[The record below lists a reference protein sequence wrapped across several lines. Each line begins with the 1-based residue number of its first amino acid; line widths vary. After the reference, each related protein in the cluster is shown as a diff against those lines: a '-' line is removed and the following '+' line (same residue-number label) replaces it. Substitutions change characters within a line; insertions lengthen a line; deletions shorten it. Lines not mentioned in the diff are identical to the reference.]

1 MSVENVLSEWIKD
14 EADNLNK
21 SYSQVQNIFFDP
33 TARGHKS
40 MRKRWSAFRRTL
52 PFKDI
57 QVPEQLFSA
66 AAPERSPITK
76 FEEPAPEPEAEGP
89 VSPRTGKPKRKY
101 VRKQKKP
108 VELVILDTEEEV
120 VGVPTVEDVVQY
132 RPMNPKEQERLKKLI
147 TQQRGLQ
154 GEIYAMGDYWKAS
167 GRFEALQ
174 KRSDQLNK
182 VKGEIDALREGTRIG
197 GTGVGKGLSAKNLK
211 ELLKASYSPKDKV
224 GDFVMDKSLSSKTSK
239 VYQNPQTGQVVVA
252 HQGTQG
258 WADWG
263 NNLVYA
269 IGGKWAYEKTPRY
282 KEAKKVQEEAQQ
294 KYGAK
299 NITTI
304 GHSQAGLQAEMLGKD
319 TKEIITLNK
328 ASRPFSNTKAPNQF
342 DLRSKL
348 DIVSSLNPFE
358 SSSSRDVKIHPESLN
373 PLTEHSTDVLERLDP
388 ETIIGIGLRTIN
400 HQLHKLR
407 NTKGKTKIDKMF
419 DINALQK
426 GKKTLIGLLNLL

>member
-1 MSVENVLSEWIKD
+1 MNVLSEWIKD

-52 PFKDI
+52 PVKDI
-57 QVPEQLFSA
+57 QVPEQLFSS
-66 AAPERSPITK
+66 AAPERTAPTV
-76 FEEPAPEPEAEGP
+76 FAVAAEEPAPT
-89 VSPRTGKPKRKY
+89 SPRSKRKY
-101 VRKQKKP
+101 KKRKPKNP
-108 VELVILDTEEEV
+108 VELVIEEEEEEEEEEA
-120 VGVPTVEDVVQY
+120 GVPAVEDVVQY
-132 RPMNPKEQERLKKLI
+132 RPMNRNEIEQLERLTRIQDALRSI
-147 TQQRGLQ
+147 LYAEMVEYGGQQRDN
-154 GEIYAMGDYWKAS
+154 AM
-167 GRFEALQ
+167 Q
-174 KRSDQLNK
+174 KRSGQLDRIK
-182 VKGEIDALREGTRIG
+182 ADIDALREGTRIG

-358 SSSSRDVKIHPESLN
+358 SSSSRDVKIYPESLN

-388 ETIIGIGLRTIN
+388 EVIIGVGLRSLN
-400 HQLHKLR
+400 HYLHYSKDPKSRLVLLR
-407 NTKGKTKIDKMF
+407 GRD
-419 DINALQK
+419 
-426 GKKTLIGLLNLL
+426 TLRGLLKLL

>member
-21 SYSQVQNIFFDP
+21 SYSQVQKIFFDP

-76 FEEPAPEPEAEGP
+76 FEEPEPEAEAEGP
-89 VSPRTGKPKRKY
+89 VSPRTGKKKRKY
-101 VRKQKKP
+101 KRKPKTP
-108 VELVILDTEEEV
+108 VELVIEEEEEEA
-120 VGVPTVEDVVQY
+120 GVPAVEDVVQY
-132 RPMNPKEQERLKKLI
+132 RPMTRKEIEQLERLTRIQDALRSI
-147 TQQRGLQ
+147 LYAEMVEYGGQQRDN
-154 GEIYAMGDYWKAS
+154 AM
-167 GRFEALQ
+167 Q
-174 KRSDQLNK
+174 KRSGQLDRIK
-182 VKGEIDALREGTRIG
+182 ADIDALREGTRLA

-269 IGGKWAYEKTPRY
+269 VGGKWAYEKTPRY

-358 SSSSRDVKIHPESLN
+358 SSTSRDVKIHPESLN

-388 ETIIGIGLRTIN
+388 EAIIGIGLRTIN

>member
-1 MSVENVLSEWIKD
+1 
-14 EADNLNK
+14 
-21 SYSQVQNIFFDP
+21 
-33 TARGHKS
+33 

-57 QVPEQLFSA
+57 QVPEQLFSV
-66 AAPERSPITK
+66 AAPERTAPTV
-76 FEEPAPEPEAEGP
+76 FEVEEEPEAENP

-101 VRKQKKP
+101 VRKQKP
-108 VELVILDTEEEV
+108 VKLVIEKEEEEEEEA
-120 VGVPTVEDVVQY
+120 GVPAVEDVVQY
-132 RPMNPKEQERLKKLI
+132 RPMNPKEIEQLERLTRIQDALRSI
-147 TQQRGLQ
+147 LYAEMVEYRGEQRDN
-154 GEIYAMGDYWKAS
+154 AM
-167 GRFEALQ
+167 Q
-174 KRSDQLNK
+174 KRTYQLDRITAD
-182 VKGEIDALREGTRIG
+182 IDALREGTRIG
-197 GTGVGKGLSAKNLK
+197 GTGIGKGLSAKNLK

-239 VYQNPQTGQVVVA
+239 VYQNPTTGQVVVA

-258 WADWG
+258 WKDWG

-358 SSSSRDVKIHPESLN
+358 SSSSRDVKIYPESLN

-388 ETIIGIGLRTIN
+388 EVIIGVGLRSLN
-400 HQLHKLR
+400 HYLHYSKDPKSRLVLLR
-407 NTKGKTKIDKMF
+407 GRD
-419 DINALQK
+419 
-426 GKKTLIGLLNLL
+426 TLRGLLKLL

>member
-1 MSVENVLSEWIKD
+1 MSVENVLSEWIID

-40 MRKRWSAFRRTL
+40 MRKRWNAFRRTL

-57 QVPEQLFSA
+57 QVPQQLFSA
-66 AAPERSPITK
+66 AAPERTAPTV
-76 FEEPAPEPEAEGP
+76 FEVEEEPEAEGP

-101 VRKQKKP
+101 KKRKPKNP
-108 VELVILDTEEEV
+108 VELVIEEEEEEM
-120 VGVPTVEDVVQY
+120 VGVPAVEDVVQY
-132 RPMNPKEQERLKKLI
+132 RPMNRKEIEQLERLTRIQDALRSI
-147 TQQRGLQ
+147 LYAEMVEYGGQQRDN
-154 GEIYAMGDYWKAS
+154 AM
-167 GRFEALQ
+167 Q
-174 KRSDQLNK
+174 KRTGQLDRIK
-182 VKGEIDALREGTRIG
+182 ADIDALREGTRIG